1 MAYLN
6 KVLLIGNIGQDPRTG
21 ASPNGRKRVSFS
33 LATSRRYRDNKGE
46 QKEETTWHNIVIW
59 GKAAETFEQL
69 GIGKGISLFI
79 EGELVNRSWTDNQG
93 SKRSITEVSAT
104 SFQILTPRGQGASS
118 GASYGSAGGSQAS
131 ASGNR
136 NPYAPG
142 AGTQQAGDENFDDD
156 LPFDGG
162 RT

>member
-6 KVLLIGNIGQDPRTG
+6 KVMLIGNIGQDPRTG

-33 LATSRRYRDNKGE
+33 LATSRRYRDNNGE

-131 ASGNR
+131 GNR
-136 NPYAPG
+136 SPYAPG
-142 AGTQQAGDENFDDD
+142 AGTQQASDEDMD
-156 LPFDGG
+156 LPF
-162 RT
+162 

>member
-6 KVLLIGNIGQDPRTG
+6 KVLLIGNIGQDPRTS

-33 LATSRRYRDNKGE
+33 LATSRRYRDNNGE

-93 SKRSITEVSAT
+93 TKRSITEVSAT

-142 AGTQQAGDENFDDD
+142 AGTQQASEEDLGDD
-156 LPFDGG
+156 LPF
-162 RT
+162 

>member
-6 KVLLIGNIGQDPRTG
+6 KVLLIGNIGQDPRTS

-33 LATSRRYRDNKGE
+33 LATSRRYRDNNGE

-59 GKAAETFEQL
+59 GKAAETFEHL

-104 SFQILTPRGQGASS
+104 SFQILTPRGQGAS
-118 GASYGSAGGSQAS
+118 GGSQ

-142 AGTQQAGDENFDDD
+142 AGAQQASEDD
-156 LPFDGG
+156 LDIPF
-162 RT
+162 